1 MGTKRE
7 PEHRCANAR
16 ADADGTDL
24 AAHDKPDDR
33 KSELTN
39 SGADSHPDNGR
50 ADMVSERK
58 SDSAAE
64 CGSHVWPRLRQLREG
79 RQASFHMPVVRTGL
93 QVLYSTSHS
102 KPKYGSANRQSD
114 DASQSSAHKSYKQP
128 DDRSDGESHVWS
140 RL

>member
-64 CGSHVWPRLRQLREG
+64 CGSHVWPRLRQLLECTLNIG
-79 RQASFHMPVVRTGL
+79 DMPVVRTGL